1 MLARVM
7 ATDLSD
13 ARARR
18 ACSRESSALKR
29 AAGACAAT
37 FKAANVPQRRC
48 MSVAHHTLQV
58 MGAVV
63 LLGIVSSRLV

>member
-13 ARARR
+13 ARARP

-29 AAGACAAT
+29 AEGACAAT
-37 FKAANVPQRRC
+37 FKAENVRQRRC
-48 MSVAHHTLQV
+48 MSITLQV

-63 LLGIVSSRLV
+63 LLSIVGSRLV